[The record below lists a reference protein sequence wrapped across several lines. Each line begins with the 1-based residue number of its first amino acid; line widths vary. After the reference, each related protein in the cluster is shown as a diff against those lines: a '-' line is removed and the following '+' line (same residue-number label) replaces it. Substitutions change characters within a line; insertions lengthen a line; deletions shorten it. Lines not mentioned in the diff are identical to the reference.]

1 MTPLNEIEENNRFR
15 EEERRSQKQIHIYVA
30 IYYTDSGTLEQLD
43 IHMGKLKDLALT
55 SQKSIVSGEW

>member
-1 MTPLNEIEENNRFR
+1 MKLKRIIDLG

-30 IYYTDSGTLEQLD
+30 IWCMTAATLGQLD

-55 SQKSIVSGEW
+55 SQKSIPGEW